1 MVVQDETKNNV
12 FHTLIYVFFERIE
25 IRWMLKLV
33 FETLVAWCEMGEMFP
48 ESPRKIFF
56 ATLESDVVN
65 IYLARCIK
73 YNKSCSEN

>member
-1 MVVQDETKNNV
+1 MVVQDETKDNV
-12 FHTLIYVFFERIE
+12 FHTLFCVFFERFE
-25 IRWMLKLV
+25 IRFMLKLV

-48 ESPRKIFF
+48 RSPRRLFF

-73 YNKSCSEN
+73 YNKSCSED